1 MSLVKEKPV
10 YSGHHLL
17 QIKISDQQ
25 GFYSIQNL
33 TVMVC
38 DCSITPNCHVRMVS
52 QARMGPVATWM
63 VVLAIL
69 ILTGEMVISNVW
81 MSTNR

>member
-38 DCSITPNCHVRMVS
+38 DCSITPNCHVRMVLAGS
-52 QARMGPVATWM
+52 DGACCHLDG
-63 VVLAIL
+63 VLAIL
-69 ILTGEMVISNVW
+69 ILTGEMLISNVW